1 MGSPSAP
8 LGEHSSMPASQD
20 APPPEPPLMHTYPN
34 SSAASILQSV
44 KEQEAQFE
52 LLTRQLEAERQT
64 VATQLEKIKLRDRD
78 DAVSVSSVSVSGS
91 AEEPP
96 YAWRPPPPQVGNFG
110 GDDRET
116 RPKMTDS
123 HLIINRKTESKEE
136 EHLVRTELVEKVQR
150 RYYPDQTTT
159 EYHRYMQDGSSP
171 QVQESYSMNYHS
183 TTSTNGH
190 QVGDGEHSPNSS
202 KLAVPGENSQLVS
215 RTTQQTKTQQVK
227 TVTKVIKTREVR
239 HVGPDGQ
246 PLEYNPYGTHG
257 MPMAGSDYV
266 TYPYTGPTDNSH
278 GYGSYDTGEPPSPAS
293 QVAPPH
299 SAYPQDYATYGS
311 YLRDYDY
318 GGYPGQA
325 PTPPSVTSESP
336 LPPSHMAVPQ
346 AASSRSMMS
355 PLMVAPDG
363 YTHGHS
369 GYDELDPQPPRGGVE
384 YAPDCYRSTP
394 SPAPHP
400 DRYGTYGY
408 LGAPGASSPGYSPGY
423 EGAPPPQG
431 YLDRRPSYDEHQ
443 AGPPGGARGPYGA
456 APPRALFEEEE
467 EEASPAPPPLEGQ
480 LPPRPPYVGP
490 PLDGS
495 DPRGGGDVRWRDP
508 DLHEVIEF
516 LGHPNSVVRANA
528 AAYLQHLC
536 YMDNGM
542 KQKTRAL
549 GGIPLLIELLNQDF
563 PEIQRNACGALRNLS
578 YGRQNDENKRAI
590 RNAGGI
596 PALVRLLRK
605 TPDNEIREL
614 VTGVLWNLSSCEE
627 LKRPIIDDALQVL
640 VNHVIIPL
648 SGWDRNRDRGDH
660 TKPQEIYWTIVF
672 RNANGVLRNVS
683 SAGEY
688 ARRKLRECEG
698 LCDALLH
705 LMRTAVRKN
714 DMDNKSVEN
723 CVCTLRN
730 LSYRLQEVEDP
741 EYDKHAPAPTPSR
754 ATGAAIKVGDS
765 LGCFGAKKKKEALEK
780 QKKESSGSALASASA
795 STSPRPQSDPPSGM
809 ELLWQPE
816 VVQPYLALLSECSN
830 PETLEAAA
838 GAIQNL
844 AACYWQPSIDI
855 RAAVR
860 KDRGLPVLVELLRME
875 VDRVVCAVA
884 TALRN
889 LAMDQRNKELIGKY
903 AMSDLVQKLPNGNP
917 QHDVGTSDDTIAAVL
932 ATLNEVIVRNSD
944 FARSLLEAGGVTR
957 LTYIT
962 KQKGRFSARVVK
974 FTSQLL
980 YNLWQHVELR
990 EVYKNAGWREYH
1002 FLTRTL
1008 VARNSSSSPP
1018 SSANNTLSR
1027 PISSQGGTRYEDR
1040 TLPRVAREL
1049 NSGQPPV
1056 NMPYSRSEELPLSE
1070 LSHGGGAA
1078 EGQPG
1083 SPQPAQPQQ
1092 PTMHRPPV
1100 GGVPIFPPGPQQQQQ
1115 PMRSPPE
1122 PVYAQVNKKKD
1133 RYPSDQGPQYLALD
1147 SQASQPAGDSWV

>member
-1 MGSPSAP
+1 
-8 LGEHSSMPASQD
+8 
-20 APPPEPPLMHTYPN
+20 
-34 SSAASILQSV
+34 
-44 KEQEAQFE
+44 
-52 LLTRQLEAERQT
+52 
-64 VATQLEKIKLRDRD
+64 
-78 DAVSVSSVSVSGS
+78 
-91 AEEPP
+91 
-96 YAWRPPPPQVGNFG
+96 
-110 GDDRET
+110 
-116 RPKMTDS
+116 
-123 HLIINRKTESKEE
+123 
-136 EHLVRTELVEKVQR
+136 
-150 RYYPDQTTT
+150 
-159 EYHRYMQDGSSP
+159 
-171 QVQESYSMNYHS
+171 MNYHT

-202 KLAVPGENSQLVS
+202 KMVLPSENTQLVS

-227 TVTKVIKTREVR
+227 TVTKVVKTREVR

-257 MPMAGSDYV
+257 MPMSGPDYV
-266 TYPYTGPTDNSH
+266 TYPYSGPTDNSH
-278 GYGSYDTGEPPSPAS
+278 GYGTYDSGEPPSPAS

-299 SAYPQDYATYGS
+299 SGYPQDYATYGS

-336 LPPSHMAVPQ
+336 LPPHAVPQ
-346 AASSRSMMS
+346 AATSRSIMS
-355 PLMVAPDG
+355 PLMVAPEG
-363 YTHGHS
+363 YNHGHS
-369 GYDELDPQPPRGGVE
+369 GYDELEPVPPRGGTE
-384 YAPDCYRSTP
+384 YVQDRYRSTP

-400 DRYGTYGY
+400 DRY
-408 LGAPGASSPGYSPGY
+408 
-423 EGAPPPQG
+423 
-431 YLDRRPSYDEHQ
+431 
-443 AGPPGGARGPYGA
+443 
-456 APPRALFEEEE
+456 
-467 EEASPAPPPLEGQ
+467 
-480 LPPRPPYVGP
+480 
-490 PLDGS
+490 
-495 DPRGGGDVRWRDP
+495 GGGDVRWRDP

-536 YMDNGM
+536 YMDNSM

-549 GGIPLLIELLNQDF
+549 GGIPLLIELLNQEI

-627 LKRPIIDDALQVL
+627 LKRPIIDDALSVL

-672 RNANGVLRNVS
+672 RNANGVL
-683 SAGEY
+683 
-688 ARRKLRECEG
+688 
-698 LCDALLH
+698 
-705 LMRTAVRKN
+705 
-714 DMDNKSVEN
+714 
-723 CVCTLRN
+723 
-730 LSYRLQEVEDP
+730 
-741 EYDKHAPAPTPSR
+741 
-754 ATGAAIKVGDS
+754 
-765 LGCFGAKKKKEALEK
+765 
-780 QKKESSGSALASASA
+780 
-795 STSPRPQSDPPSGM
+795 SPSDPALP
-809 ELLWQPE
+809 
-816 VVQPYLALLSECSN
+816 ALLSECSN

-844 AACYWQPSIDI
+844 AACYWQPSVDI

-917 QHDVGTSDDTIAAVL
+917 QHDMGTSDDTIAAVL
-932 ATLNEVIVRNSD
+932 ATLNEVIVRNGD

-980 YNLWQHVELR
+980 YNMWQHVELR

-1008 VARNSSSSPP
+1008 VARNSSPT

-1070 LSHGGGAA
+1070 LSHGGPEAQ
-1078 EGQPG
+1078 QPG

-1092 PTMHRPPV
+1092 PTLHRPPV
-1100 GGVPIFPPGPQQQQQ
+1100 GGVPIFPPGPREVDLFDGVYNA
-1115 PMRSPPE
+1115 PKRRSSRRALRQRHPP
-1122 PVYAQVNKKKD
+1122 D
-1133 RYPSDQGPQYLALD
+1133 
-1147 SQASQPAGDSWV
+1147 ASS

>member
-1 MGSPSAP
+1 
-8 LGEHSSMPASQD
+8 MPASQD
-20 APPPEPPLMHTYPN
+20 APALGPPLMHSYPN

-91 AEEPP
+91 AADDPP
-96 YAWRPPPPQVGNFG
+96 YAWRPAQAGSFG
-110 GDDRET
+110 GPDERET

-183 TTSTNGH
+183 TSSTNGH

-202 KLAVPGENSQLVS
+202 KMAVPSENAQLVS

-257 MPMAGSDYV
+257 MPMSGPDYV
-266 TYPYTGPTDNSH
+266 TYPYTGATDNSH
-278 GYGSYDTGEPPSPAS
+278 GYGSYDT
-293 QVAPPH
+293 
-299 SAYPQDYATYGS
+299 
-311 YLRDYDY
+311 
-318 GGYPGQA
+318 
-325 PTPPSVTSESP
+325 
-336 LPPSHMAVPQ
+336 
-346 AASSRSMMS
+346 
-355 PLMVAPDG
+355 
-363 YTHGHS
+363 
-369 GYDELDPQPPRGGVE
+369 
-384 YAPDCYRSTP
+384 
-394 SPAPHP
+394 
-400 DRYGTYGY
+400 GTYGY

-443 AGPPGGARGPYGA
+443 AGPPGGGPRGPYGA
-456 APPRALFEEEE
+456 GPPRALFEEEE

-536 YMDNGM
+536 YMDNSM

-549 GGIPLLIELLNQDF
+549 GGIPLLIELLNQEF

-627 LKRPIIDDALQVL
+627 LKRPIIDDALQTL

-648 SGWDRNRDRGDH
+648 SGWDRNRDRAGDH
-660 TKPQEIYWTIVF
+660 TSKPQEIYWTIVF

-688 ARRKLRECEG
+688 ARRRLRECEG

-705 LMRTAVRKN
+705 LMRAAVRKN

-730 LSYRLQEVEDP
+730 LSYRCQEVEDP
-741 EYDKHAPAPTPSR
+741 EYDKHAPTSAAHPAAPASR

-780 QKKESSGSALASASA
+780 QKKESSSGSALASASSA
-795 STSPRPQSDPPSGM
+795 TPRPQSDPPTGM

-917 QHDVGTSDDTIAAVL
+917 QHDMGTSDDTIAAVL
-932 ATLNEVIVRNSD
+932 ATLNEVIVRNGN

-1070 LSHGGGAA
+1070 LSHGGGGEA
-1078 EGQPG
+1078 QPG

-1092 PTMHRPPV
+1092 PTLHRPPV
-1100 GGVPIFPPGPQQQQQ
+1100 GGVPIFPPGPLQQQ
-1115 PMRSPPE
+1115 MRSPPE

-1133 RYPSDQGPQYLALD
+1133 RYPNDQGPQYLALD
-1147 SQASQPAGDSWV
+1147 SQNSQPAGDSWV

>member
-1 MGSPSAP
+1 
-8 LGEHSSMPASQD
+8 MPASQD

-78 DAVSVSSVSVSGS
+78 DAV
-91 AEEPP
+91 
-96 YAWRPPPPQVGNFG
+96 GNFG
-110 GDDRET
+110 ADDRET

-123 HLIINRKTESKEE
+123 HL
-136 EHLVRTELVEKVQR
+136 

-266 TYPYTGPTDNSH
+266 TYPYTGATDNSH
-278 GYGSYDTGEPPSPAS
+278 GYGSYDAGGTPHT
-293 QVAPPH
+293 APT
-299 SAYPQDYATYGS
+299 PQDYATYGS

-336 LPPSHMAVPQ
+336 LPPSHMAMPQ

-431 YLDRRPSYDEHQ
+431 KKRKRP
-443 AGPPGGARGPYGA
+443 
-456 APPRALFEEEE
+456 APH
-467 EEASPAPPPLEGQ
+467 PPPLEGQ

-889 LAMDQRNKELIGKY
+889 LAMDQRNKELI
-903 AMSDLVQKLPNGNP
+903 
-917 QHDVGTSDDTIAAVL
+917 DTIAAVPIRQTKHGGL
-932 ATLNEVIVRNSD
+932 IGVANLPLVLLPKPVHEVLEVHKLVLK
-944 FARSLLEAGGVTR
+944 LL
-957 LTYIT
+957 
-962 KQKGRFSARVVK
+962 Q
-974 FTSQLL
+974 QLL
-980 YNLWQHVELR
+980 TDGCAPAER
-990 EVYKNAGWREYH
+990 
-1002 FLTRTL
+1002 
-1008 VARNSSSSPP
+1008 
-1018 SSANNTLSR
+1018 
-1027 PISSQGGTRYEDR
+1027 ISF
-1040 TLPRVAREL
+1040 A
-1049 NSGQPPV
+1049 
-1056 NMPYSRSEELPLSE
+1056 
-1070 LSHGGGAA
+1070 SH
-1078 EGQPG
+1078 E
-1083 SPQPAQPQQ
+1083 
-1092 PTMHRPPV
+1092 PTHP
-1100 GGVPIFPPGPQQQQQ
+1100 
-1115 PMRSPPE
+1115 
-1122 PVYAQVNKKKD
+1122 
-1133 RYPSDQGPQYLALD
+1133 
-1147 SQASQPAGDSWV
+1147 

>member
-1 MGSPSAP
+1 M
-8 LGEHSSMPASQD
+8 HS
-20 APPPEPPLMHTYPN
+20 YPN

-91 AEEPP
+91 AADDPP
-96 YAWRPPPPQVGNFG
+96 YAWRPAQAGNFG
-110 GDDRET
+110 GPDERET

-123 HLIINRKTESKEE
+123 HL
-136 EHLVRTELVEKVQR
+136 

-183 TTSTNGH
+183 TSSTNGH

-202 KLAVPGENSQLVS
+202 KMAVPSENAQLVS

-257 MPMAGSDYV
+257 MPMSGPDYV
-266 TYPYTGPTDNSH
+266 TYPYTGATDNSH
-278 GYGSYDTGEPPSPAS
+278 GYGSYDT
-293 QVAPPH
+293 
-299 SAYPQDYATYGS
+299 
-311 YLRDYDY
+311 
-318 GGYPGQA
+318 
-325 PTPPSVTSESP
+325 
-336 LPPSHMAVPQ
+336 
-346 AASSRSMMS
+346 
-355 PLMVAPDG
+355 
-363 YTHGHS
+363 
-369 GYDELDPQPPRGGVE
+369 
-384 YAPDCYRSTP
+384 
-394 SPAPHP
+394 
-400 DRYGTYGY
+400 GTYGY

-443 AGPPGGARGPYGA
+443 AGPPGGGPRGPYGA
-456 APPRALFEEEE
+456 GPPRALFEEEE

-536 YMDNGM
+536 YMDNSM

-549 GGIPLLIELLNQDF
+549 GGIPLLIELLNQEF

-627 LKRPIIDDALQVL
+627 LKRPIIDDALQTL

-648 SGWDRNRDRGDH
+648 SGWDRNRDRAGDH
-660 TKPQEIYWTIVF
+660 TSKPQEIYWTIVF

-688 ARRKLRECEG
+688 ARRRLRECEG

-705 LMRTAVRKN
+705 LMRAAVRKN

-730 LSYRLQEVEDP
+730 LSYRCQEVEDP
-741 EYDKHAPAPTPSR
+741 EYDKHAPTSAAHPAAPASR

-780 QKKESSGSALASASA
+780 QKKESSSGSALASASSA
-795 STSPRPQSDPPSGM
+795 TPRPQSDPPTGM

-917 QHDVGTSDDTIAAVL
+917 QHDMGTSDDTIAAVL
-932 ATLNEVIVRNSD
+932 ATLNEVIVRNGD

-1070 LSHGGGAA
+1070 LSHGGGGEA
-1078 EGQPG
+1078 QPG

-1092 PTMHRPPV
+1092 PTLHRPPV
-1100 GGVPIFPPGPQQQQQ
+1100 GGVPIFPPGPLQQQ
-1115 PMRSPPE
+1115 MRSPPE

-1133 RYPSDQGPQYLALD
+1133 RYPNDQGPQYLALD
-1147 SQASQPAGDSWV
+1147 SQNSQPAGDSWV

>member
-1 MGSPSAP
+1 MAP
-8 LGEHSSMPASQD
+8 TPRIMPRTA
-20 APPPEPPLMHTYPN
+20 LTY
-34 SSAASILQSV
+34 A
-44 KEQEAQFE
+44 
-52 LLTRQLEAERQT
+52 TTTT
-64 VATQLEKIKLRDRD
+64 VATLDKR
-78 DAVSVSSVSVSGS
+78 
-91 AEEPP
+91 
-96 YAWRPPPPQVGNFG
+96 
-110 GDDRET
+110 
-116 RPKMTDS
+116 
-123 HLIINRKTESKEE
+123 
-136 EHLVRTELVEKVQR
+136 
-150 RYYPDQTTT
+150 
-159 EYHRYMQDGSSP
+159 
-171 QVQESYSMNYHS
+171 
-183 TTSTNGH
+183 
-190 QVGDGEHSPNSS
+190 
-202 KLAVPGENSQLVS
+202 
-215 RTTQQTKTQQVK
+215 
-227 TVTKVIKTREVR
+227 
-239 HVGPDGQ
+239 
-246 PLEYNPYGTHG
+246 
-257 MPMAGSDYV
+257 
-266 TYPYTGPTDNSH
+266 
-278 GYGSYDTGEPPSPAS
+278 
-293 QVAPPH
+293 
-299 SAYPQDYATYGS
+299 
-311 YLRDYDY
+311 
-318 GGYPGQA
+318 

-336 LPPSHMAVPQ
+336 LPPSHMAMPQ

-363 YTHGHS
+363 YSHGHS

-400 DRYGTYGY
+400 DRY
-408 LGAPGASSPGYSPGY
+408 
-423 EGAPPPQG
+423 
-431 YLDRRPSYDEHQ
+431 
-443 AGPPGGARGPYGA
+443 
-456 APPRALFEEEE
+456 
-467 EEASPAPPPLEGQ
+467 
-480 LPPRPPYVGP
+480 
-490 PLDGS
+490 
-495 DPRGGGDVRWRDP
+495 GGGDVRWRDP

-578 YGRQNDENKRAI
+578 YGRQNDENKCISIDGVEGPTPKTRVHHDAAFKRKAIACAETDGNRAASRSFGVPETCVRDRRKQKQKIIDSKASRKGFSGPQQGRFPQIKELLGVYALEQRAAEWPVTTELLQRAI

-672 RNANGVLRNVS
+672 RNANGVLS

-844 AACYWQPSIDI
+844 AACYWQ
-855 RAAVR
+855 V
-860 KDRGLPVLVELLRME
+860 GFWM
-875 VDRVVCAVA
+875 RVV
-884 TALRN
+884 
-889 LAMDQRNKELIGKY
+889 G
-903 AMSDLVQKLPNGNP
+903 G
-917 QHDVGTSDDTIAAVL
+917 GGGGGG
-932 ATLNEVIVRNSD
+932 
-944 FARSLLEAGGVTR
+944 GGVESEPTVHY
-957 LTYIT
+957 T
-962 KQKGRFSARVVK
+962 Q
-974 FTSQLL
+974 
-980 YNLWQHVELR
+980 
-990 EVYKNAGWREYH
+990 
-1002 FLTRTL
+1002 
-1008 VARNSSSSPP
+1008 SS
-1018 SSANNTLSR
+1018 
-1027 PISSQGGTRYEDR
+1027 
-1040 TLPRVAREL
+1040 
-1049 NSGQPPV
+1049 
-1056 NMPYSRSEELPLSE
+1056 M
-1070 LSHGGGAA
+1070 
-1078 EGQPG
+1078 
-1083 SPQPAQPQQ
+1083 
-1092 PTMHRPPV
+1092 
-1100 GGVPIFPPGPQQQQQ
+1100 
-1115 PMRSPPE
+1115 
-1122 PVYAQVNKKKD
+1122 
-1133 RYPSDQGPQYLALD
+1133 
-1147 SQASQPAGDSWV
+1147 